1 MKKTDFTE
9 EASGLVVKGQRGTS
23 RSREAIKDPSVSS
36 SNACYYCRKPGHIK
50 KNCFKY
56 KEILKKKGGIHI
68 DGVVPVKSQNK
79 PTLLKKQMRIHV
91 CPDNSIRKGKVLIC
105 LVI

>member
-36 SNACYYCRKPGHIK
+36 SNACYYCRKSGHIK
-50 KNCFKY
+50 KIYFKY
-56 KEILKKKGGIHI
+56 KEILKKKDGIHI

-79 PTLLKKQMRIHV
+79 LTLKKQMRIHV